1 MKKTFLTIVFLF
13 LATTIFGQDNFVS
26 SITPFFGAELGYN
39 VPLRHPSWGR
49 AISAKGAMGL
59 SLGYRNGM
67 AYFMFAAGPNN
78 VDEGYSTNDF
88 RDFVFMFYSASIGYE
103 FHLPRHSGIRLGVT
117 MDNFRLTYPEEI
129 PCVSWGSNMLAILVN
144 ELDMMHEGRHFG
156 LELGVTHRLGD
167 HIKLGVNYSVS
178 NINVIFLKKY
188 EHVWPYIDGLYQN
201 LTLNLI
207 YEFKPIMLNHGI

>member
-1 MKKTFLTIVFLF
+1 
-13 LATTIFGQDNFVS
+13 
-26 SITPFFGAELGYN
+26 
-39 VPLRHPSWGR
+39 
-49 AISAKGAMGL
+49 
-59 SLGYRNGM
+59 
-67 AYFMFAAGPNN
+67 
-78 VDEGYSTNDF
+78 
-88 RDFVFMFYSASIGYE
+88 
-103 FHLPRHSGIRLGVT
+103 